1 MAPGANIP
9 PPTASCDQL
18 NSAGQDDHDESMALL
33 DEEHRESGNE
43 SDVAPSLN
51 EEEEEPG
58 DGITGKTSVDLLI
71 FSCKDSLDLK
81 KMALV
86 FRRSFK
92 SVNDQLYSSLIRF
105 LVSTALADTMN
116 CNNLLVIPLLSL

>member
-1 MAPGANIP
+1 MAPGANVP

-18 NSAGQDDHDESMALL
+18 NSAGQDDNDESMALL

-58 DGITGKTSVDLLI
+58 DGLTGKTSVDLLI
-71 FSCKDSLDLK
+71 FSCKDSLDFK
-81 KMALV
+81 KNGIG
-86 FRRSFK
+86 FQTIF
-92 SVNDQLYSSLIRF
+92 
-105 LVSTALADTMN
+105 
-116 CNNLLVIPLLSL
+116 

>member
-1 MAPGANIP
+1 MAPGANVP

-18 NSAGQDDHDESMALL
+18 NSAGQDDNDESMALL

-51 EEEEEPG
+51 EEEEPG
-58 DGITGKTSVDLLI
+58 DGLTGKTSVDLLI
-71 FSCKDSLDLK
+71 FSCKDSLDFK

-105 LVSTALADTMN
+105 LVSH
-116 CNNLLVIPLLSL
+116 VISGHYEW

>member
-1 MAPGANIP
+1 MAPGANVP

-18 NSAGQDDHDESMALL
+18 NSAGQDDNDESMALL

-81 KMALV
+81 KNGIG
-86 FRRSFK
+86 FQTIF
-92 SVNDQLYSSLIRF
+92 
-105 LVSTALADTMN
+105 
-116 CNNLLVIPLLSL
+116 

>member
-1 MAPGANIP
+1 MAPGANVP

-18 NSAGQDDHDESMALL
+18 NSAGQDDNDESMALL

-58 DGITGKTSVDLLI
+58 DGLTGKTI
-71 FSCKDSLDLK
+71 

-105 LVSTALADTMN
+105 LVSHG
-116 CNNLLVIPLLSL
+116 ISGHYEW

>member
-9 PPTASCDQL
+9 LPTASCDQL
-18 NSAGQDDHDESMALL
+18 NSAGQDDNDESMALL

-71 FSCKDSLDLK
+71 FSCKNDLLNPS
-81 KMALV
+81 M
-86 FRRSFK
+86 
-92 SVNDQLYSSLIRF
+92 
-105 LVSTALADTMN
+105 TN
-116 CNNLLVIPLLSL
+116 CILP